1 MSDPHDQQAAT
12 DEEIELEPMPAASE
26 ASMPAR
32 PTPQPRQHAPRITP
46 EASEPAHVTAATTSE
61 GSPVRLFQNAHGRMV
76 MLQRLDAQL
85 SAVLEQR
92 QRLQAEL
99 AEIQAQI
106 NDEFDRISREAEHTL
121 TQAMS

>member
-1 MSDPHDQQAAT
+1 MPDPHDQHTNQE
-12 DEEIELEPMPAASE
+12 EEIELEPLPTASE
-26 ASMPAR
+26 ASTPTR

-46 EASEPAHVTAATTSE
+46 EVSEPAPAVAATSE
-61 GSPVRLFQNAHGRMV
+61 SNPVRLFQNAHGRMV

-121 TQAMS
+121 AQAMS